1 VLIHKR
7 GDIVTDI
14 VKPQK
19 RSEMMAGIRNRDTRP
34 EKRVRAMLHR
44 AGFRYRLH
52 NTALPGTPDLWLARY
67 RAVIEVNGCFWHG
80 HDCHLFK
87 LPSSRTDF
95 WQTKIASNR
104 ERDTRHLIQLEQLG
118 IRRLTIWECALK
130 GRLRHDP
137 ERLLLVISWWLISG
151 ISHGEIAGGR
161 ELQIAMDH
169 SRPYS

>member
-1 VLIHKR
+1 MS
-7 GDIVTDI
+7 DIVNPET
-14 VKPQK
+14 
-19 RSEMMAGIRNRDTRP
+19 RSRFMAGIRSANTKVEVQIRLL
-34 EKRVRAMLHR
+34 LHQ

-52 NTALPGTPDLWLARY
+52 NAALPGKPDLWLARY

-95 WQTKIASNR
+95 WQAKIASNR
-104 ERDTRHLIQLEQLG
+104 ARDARHLVELEQLG

-137 ERLLLVISWWLISG
+137 ERLLLVISWWLTSG
-151 ISHGEIAGGR
+151 VSHGEIAGGR

>member
-1 VLIHKR
+1 MS
-7 GDIVTDI
+7 DIVSPNT
-14 VKPQK
+14 
-19 RSEMMAGIRNRDTRP
+19 RSRYMAGIKCANTKVEVQIRQL
-34 EKRVRAMLHR
+34 LHH

-52 NTALPGTPDLWLARY
+52 NAALPGKPDLWLARY

-87 LPSSRTDF
+87 MPSSRTDF
-95 WQTKIASNR
+95 WQAKIASNR
-104 ERDTRHLIQLEQLG
+104 ARDARHLAELEQLD

-137 ERLLLVISWWLISG
+137 ERLLLVISWWLTSG
-151 ISHGEIAGGR
+151 VSHGEIAGGR

-169 SRPYS
+169 FHPHG

>member
-1 VLIHKR
+1 MP
-7 GDIVTDI
+7 DIVNPETRSRFMSGI
-14 VKPQK
+14 KNANTKPEIQ
-19 RSEMMAGIRNRDTRP
+19 IRQL
-34 EKRVRAMLHR
+34 LHH

-52 NTALPGTPDLWLARY
+52 NAALPGKPDLWLARY

-87 LPSSRTDF
+87 LPSTRTDF

-104 ERDTRHLIQLEQLG
+104 ARDARHLAELEQLG

-137 ERLLLVISWWLISG
+137 ERLILVISWWLTSG
-151 ISHGEIAGGR
+151 ASHCEIAGGV
-161 ELQIAMDH
+161 ELEFLA
-169 SRPYS
+169 

>member
-1 VLIHKR
+1 MP
-7 GDIVTDI
+7 DIVNPET
-14 VKPQK
+14 
-19 RSEMMAGIRNRDTRP
+19 RSRLMAGIKNANTKP
-34 EKRVRAMLHR
+34 EIQIRQLLHH

-52 NTALPGTPDLWLARY
+52 NAALPGKPDLWLARY

-87 LPSSRTDF
+87 LPSTRTDF

-104 ERDTRHLIQLEQLG
+104 SRDARHLAELEQLG

-137 ERLLLVISWWLISG
+137 ERLTLVISWWLTSG
-151 ISHGEIAGGR
+151 ISHCEIAGGV
-161 ELQIAMDH
+161 ELEFLA
-169 SRPYS
+169 

>member
-1 VLIHKR
+1 M
-7 GDIVTDI
+7 TDI

-52 NTALPGTPDLWLARY
+52 NAALPGTPDLWLARY
-67 RAVIEVNGCFWHG
+67 RAVIEVDGCFWHG
-80 HDCHLFK
+80 HDCHIFR
-87 LPSSRTDF
+87 LPSTRTAF

-104 ERDTRHLIQLEQLG
+104 ERDTRHLAELEQLG
-118 IRRLTIWECALK
+118 IRRLTIWECALT

-137 ERLLLVISWWLISG
+137 ERLLLVISWWLTSG
-151 ISHGEIAGGR
+151 LSHGEIAGGR

-169 SRPYS
+169 SHPHG

>member
-1 VLIHKR
+1 MP
-7 GDIVTDI
+7 DIVSAET
-14 VKPQK
+14 
-19 RSEMMAGIRNRDTRP
+19 RSRLMAGIKNANTKP
-34 EKRVRAMLHR
+34 EIQIRQLLHH

-52 NTALPGTPDLWLARY
+52 NAALPGKPDLWLARY

-87 LPSSRTDF
+87 LPSTRTDF

-104 ERDTRHLIQLEQLG
+104 ARDARHLAELEQLG

-137 ERLLLVISWWLISG
+137 ERLILVISWWLTSG
-151 ISHGEIAGGR
+151 TSHCEIAGGC
-161 ELQIAMDH
+161 ELNYQDE
-169 SRPYS
+169 

>member
-1 VLIHKR
+1 MSGIKNAN
-7 GDIVTDI
+7 T
-14 VKPQK
+14 KPEIQ
-19 RSEMMAGIRNRDTRP
+19 IRQL
-34 EKRVRAMLHR
+34 LHH

-52 NTALPGTPDLWLARY
+52 NAALPGKPDLWLARY

-87 LPSSRTDF
+87 LPSTRTDF

-104 ERDTRHLIQLEQLG
+104 ARDARHLAELEQLG

-137 ERLLLVISWWLISG
+137 ERLILVISWWLTSG
-151 ISHGEIAGGR
+151 ASHCEIAGGV
-161 ELQIAMDH
+161 ELEFLA
-169 SRPYS
+169 

>member
-1 VLIHKR
+1 
-7 GDIVTDI
+7 
-14 VKPQK
+14 
-19 RSEMMAGIRNRDTRP
+19 MAGIKCANTKVEVQIRQL
-34 EKRVRAMLHR
+34 LHH

-52 NTALPGTPDLWLARY
+52 NAALPGKPDLWLARY

-87 LPSSRTDF
+87 MPSSRTDF
-95 WQTKIASNR
+95 WQAKIASNR
-104 ERDTRHLIQLEQLG
+104 ARDARHLAELEQLD

-137 ERLLLVISWWLISG
+137 ERLLLVISWWLTSG
-151 ISHGEIAGGR
+151 VSHGEIAGGR

-169 SRPYS
+169 FHPHG

>member
-1 VLIHKR
+1 MP
-7 GDIVTDI
+7 DIVNVET
-14 VKPQK
+14 
-19 RSEMMAGIRNRDTRP
+19 RSRLMAGIKNANTKP
-34 EKRVRAMLHR
+34 EIQIRQLLHH

-52 NTALPGTPDLWLARY
+52 NAALPGKPDLWLARY

-87 LPSSRTDF
+87 LPSTRTDF

-104 ERDTRHLIQLEQLG
+104 ARDARHLAELEQLG

-137 ERLLLVISWWLISG
+137 ERLILVIGWWLTSVE
-151 ISHGEIAGGR
+151 SHCEIAGGC
-161 ELQIAMDH
+161 ELNFQ
-169 SRPYS
+169 SE